1 VRPVEGRVGSADP
14 AGAWHTT
21 CEVRERFEEGRAP
34 FHDAGRETVREQTW
48 QDGGPGPG
56 GLFLDVLED
65 ERARAERYNHY
76 FSIVLLRG
84 DKMETAELLRNVTTH
99 VRGSD
104 VVGMVLPGGEYVRER
119 GRGGRLRLPI
129 DWVGLYGA
137 VGILFPETDREG
149 AKVALKR
156 ITSLLSSDQE
166 VRVGY
171 AVYPEDSTDASEL
184 LSLAS
189 D

>member
-1 VRPVEGRVGSADP
+1 M
-14 AGAWHTT
+14 
-21 CEVRERFEEGRAP
+21 REHGWR
-34 FHDAGRETVREQTW
+34 DAGQASE
-48 QDGGPGPG
+48 

-65 ERARAERYNHY
+65 ERARSERYNHY
-76 FSIVLLRG
+76 FSVVLLRAG
-84 DKMETAELLRNVTTH
+84 RMETADLLNNVQSH

-104 VVGMVLPGGEYVRER
+104 MVGMVLPGGEYVRER
-119 GRGGRLRLPI
+119 ARGGPLRLPV
-129 DWVGLYGA
+129 DWSGLYGA

-156 ITSLLSSDQE
+156 ITSLLSSDE
-166 VRVGY
+166 DVRVGY
-171 AVYPEDSTDASEL
+171 AVYPEDSTDSAEL